1 MVKLFKWWI
10 YRIAVYRTLR
20 KFYKMEILVSCTMSG
35 MFYEQFSDNYLLG
48 PDPEEDTHE
57 EMLYY
62 SE

>member
-1 MVKLFKWWI
+1 
-10 YRIAVYRTLR
+10 
-20 KFYKMEILVSCTMSG
+20 MEILVSCTMSG